1 MSNNSGNGSNR
12 RDISKSQHEWEG
24 LLRSP
29 TKRFVP
35 APGSSQREDTA
46 TFTWQT
52 TSPRRGRKKRE
63 SSSDKWKEMRKEIP
77 SYLLNSPTKLQMDKK
92 PSFRQDDD
100 DAMDMSMLLNERTGK
115 IAELC
120 EADKSKLAKL
130 VQELVKVSHGRHVA
144 NVLYV

>member
-1 MSNNSGNGSNR
+1 
-12 RDISKSQHEWEG
+12 
-24 LLRSP
+24 
-29 TKRFVP
+29 
-35 APGSSQREDTA
+35 
-46 TFTWQT
+46 
-52 TSPRRGRKKRE
+52 
-63 SSSDKWKEMRKEIP
+63 MRKEIP